1 MNEFEHLDPKTQTL
15 MDLPTIERANRML
28 AERFITHERLVPIM
42 DHVEFLRYRPPQSRA
57 SGLVVSGKPG
67 LGKTMIARAILRRF
81 PPQLAHDGQAAST
94 PVLGISMT
102 GAREARTLYNRLL
115 AQLGVPDAARYVGSD
130 RERMV
135 LKLCKAADLRLLIVD
150 EVQDILTSTARQQ
163 RIALDT
169 IKFLM
174 NELSLP
180 ILALGTSQAPEAMQ
194 VDEHLNAR
202 FSYRVL
208 PVWTQDKYLVN
219 FLDALER
226 VLPLRK
232 PSNLSSLP
240 VTTALLRLSGGILDP
255 IVRLISY
262 AAAHAVESG
271 AEQITPAILERASKE
286 PPLAVVRQAA
296 QANCGSGQKAA

>member
-1 MNEFEHLDPKTQTL
+1 MSQFEHLNPSTREL
-15 MDLPTIERANRML
+15 LDLPPDERANRML
-28 AERFITHERLVPIM
+28 IDRFITHERLAPIL
-42 DHVEFLRYRPPQSRA
+42 DHVEFLFHLPRQSRA
-57 SGLVVSGKPG
+57 GGLVVSGKPG
-67 LGKTMIARAILRRF
+67 SGKTMIARAVQRRH
-81 PPQLAHDGQAAST
+81 PPRAPEGNRAAGL
-94 PVLGISMT
+94 PVMCISMT
-102 GAREARTLYNRLL
+102 NAREAKTLYNRML
-115 AQLGVPDAARYVGSD
+115 AQLGVPDAGRYIGSD

-135 LKLCKAADLRLLIVD
+135 LKLCRAADLRLLVVD
-150 EVQDILTSTARQQ
+150 EIQDILTSTARQQ

-202 FSYRVL
+202 FKYREL
-208 PVWTQDKYLVN
+208 PVWKQDAYLVS
-219 FLDALER
+219 FLYTMEQ

-240 VTTALLRLSGGILDP
+240 VSSALLRLSDGILDAM
-255 IVRLISY
+255 VRLVTY

-271 AEQITPAILERASKE
+271 DEMITVTGLERARLE
-286 PPLAVVRQAA
+286 PPLAAIR
-296 QANCGSGQKAA
+296 NTNTGGQKAA